1 MPTVMVTRRI
11 ITIDTPT
18 SSAMLTQVSL
28 NPNSTFSLD
37 SPNVELGRHATDGA
51 DERDF
56 ATQLQAGTRQPARIQ
71 RQVLP
76 FRNNPVGTLDNEKAV
91 LPSPVPVH
99 GLDGHRS
106 DSLEPTIAGHHSCTL
121 PTRGS
126 SNYEISSDQSYRSGP
141 SAESGS
147 AKS

>member
-1 MPTVMVTRRI
+1 
-11 ITIDTPT
+11 
-18 SSAMLTQVSL
+18 MLTQVSL